1 MSIGFRVVIVLVCA
15 YAGWQTASV
24 QFGELPELQ
33 HLTQSGVLP
42 QQALTK

>member
-1 MSIGFRVVIVLVCA
+1 MSIGFRVAIVLVCA

-24 QFGELPELQ
+24 QFGELPEPQ
-33 HLTQSGVLP
+33 YLTQSGVLP

>member
-1 MSIGFRVVIVLVCA
+1 MSIGFRVAIVLVCT

-24 QFGELPELQ
+24 QFGELPEPQ
-33 HLTQSGVLP
+33 HLTQSGVPP

>member
-1 MSIGFRVVIVLVCA
+1 MSICFRVAIMLVCA

-24 QFGELPELQ
+24 QLGELPETP